1 MKVVS
6 LIFIKRGEQEMKKV
20 ILLSLV
26 FFTLTILFGLS
37 NGKGKLRETRFKD
50 TDLSLKNIIITVVY
64 DNNPYDKRLKTAW
77 GFSCLVK
84 IDGKNILFDTG
95 GDSHTLLSNIKKLDI
110 DPREINAVVLSHI
123 HGDHVGGLFGFL
135 QQNSNVTVYLP
146 RSFPKNFKEQ
156 VESFGA
162 KIVEISK
169 GEKIFE
175 NVYTTG
181 ELGTWI
187 KEQSLI
193 IKRKNGFILIT
204 GCAHPG
210 VVNILE
216 KSKQLVGGVPFLVMG
231 GFHLVGTSDKKIRQI
246 IEDFKRLD
254 VQKVGPCHCSGDR
267 ARNLFR
273 ELYGANFIEVG
284 VGKIITI
291 RKCKESSDTKS

>member
-1 MKVVS
+1 
-6 LIFIKRGEQEMKKV
+6 MKKV
-20 ILLSLV
+20 IFLSLV

-50 TDLSLKNIIITVVY
+50 TDLSLKNIIITVIY
-64 DNNPYDKRLKTAW
+64 DNNLYDKRLKTAW

-84 IDGKNILFDTG
+84 IDGENILFDTG
-95 GDSHTLLSNIKKLDI
+95 GDSHTLLSNMKKLDI
-110 DPREINAVVLSHI
+110 DPKKINAVVLSHI

-135 QQNSNVTVYLP
+135 QQNSNVTVYLL
-146 RSFPKNFKEQ
+146 RSFPKNFKER
-156 VESFGA
+156 VGFFGA
-162 KIVEISK
+162 NIVEISK
-169 GEKIFE
+169 GGKLFGSI
-175 NVYTTG
+175 YTTG

-216 KSKQLVGGVPFLVMG
+216 KSKGFVGSVPFLVMG

-267 ARNLFR
+267 ARNLFL
-273 ELYGANFIEVG
+273 EAYGKEFVKVG

-291 RKCKESSDTKS
+291 RKSKRSSDTKS